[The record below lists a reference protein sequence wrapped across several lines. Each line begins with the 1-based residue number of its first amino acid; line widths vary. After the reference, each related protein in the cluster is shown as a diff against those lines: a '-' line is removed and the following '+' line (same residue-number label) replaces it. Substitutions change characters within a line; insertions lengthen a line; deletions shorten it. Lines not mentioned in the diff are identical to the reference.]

1 MWATLWTSD
10 VRHEGERCFLNT
22 LEAVMGA
29 FATVTIPLDLSRPG
43 LAALALAEAERSA
56 GSTDAAVTGEG
67 ITVKLQM
74 PGNIRSLMG
83 RLSELG
89 LTTPAEVGVS
99 VPVRSLA
106 IPDLI
111 PNVQHLLTTLNESGE
126 VSNARIEG
134 DAVIATTRP
143 TSKGLY
149 RIFYALLHEGLIAQD
164 TPTLPAIRGL

>member
-1 MWATLWTSD
+1 
-10 VRHEGERCFLNT
+10 
-22 LEAVMGA
+22 MGA

-43 LAALALAEAERSA
+43 IAALALAAAENSA
-56 GSTDAAVTGEG
+56 GSTDATVSSEG
-67 ITVKLQM
+67 LTLKLQM
-74 PGNIRSLMG
+74 PGNIRSLLD
-83 RLSELG
+83 RLRALD

-106 IPDLI
+106 IPELV

-134 DAVIATTRP
+134 DAVIATTGP

-149 RIFYALLHEGLIAQD
+149 RIFHALLHEGLIAQD
-164 TPTLPAIRGL
+164 TPTLPALRGL